1 MGGKLGQQAT
11 PAGRPLIMGIVNV
24 TPDSFSDGGRTPDAA
39 SALARA
45 LQLIGDGAAIIDIGG
60 ESTRPGAAEVPV
72 DEEIARVVPV
82 IRALRRAR
90 PDARIS
96 IDTRKSAVAAA
107 ALAAGADIV
116 NDVTGLSF
124 SPEMAAV
131 AARFGAGV
139 VIGHTRGT
147 PEAMRRPE
155 NCVYADVVA
164 EVIAFWRQ
172 AAARAEA
179 AGIDAEKIIF
189 DPCFGFA
196 KTAEQDWEMLRRID
210 EFHAVGPVLIGHS
223 RKSFIG
229 KLLDEPDAARREA
242 GTLAVSLYAAAH
254 GAAVLRVHDV
264 KATADALR
272 VRQFLER
279 GR

>member
-1 MGGKLGQQAT
+1 MVGKLGQQAM
-11 PAGRPLIMGIVNV
+11 PAGRTRIMGIVNV

-45 LQLIGDGAAIIDIGG
+45 LQLIDDGADIIDIGG
-60 ESTRPGAAEVPV
+60 ESTRPGAAEVPI
-72 DEEIARVVPV
+72 DEEIARTVPV
-82 IRALRRAR
+82 IRELRAR
-90 PDARIS
+90 RPAARIS

-131 AARFGAGV
+131 AARFGAEV

-147 PEAMRRPE
+147 PETMRKPE
-155 NCVYADVVA
+155 NCIYADVVA

-172 AAARAEA
+172 AAMRAVA
-179 AGIDAEKIIF
+179 AGVDPEKIIY

-210 EFHAVGPVLIGHS
+210 AFRAVGPVLIGHS

-229 KLLDEPDAARREA
+229 KFLNEPAAAKREA

-272 VRQFLER
+272 VQQFLDR